1 MARARQRRVDV
12 HHHFMPR
19 RYMIEEQERNP
30 TYGHGVTTAAQL
42 TSWTP
47 ERSIEVMDK
56 HGIDCAIGSVST
68 PGVWFGDIDAARRL
82 SREWNE
88 AAARAVYD
96 YPRRLG
102 FFGIAAPPDTEG
114 ALKEIEYALDTLN
127 ANGISLLS
135 NYDGKSLGDPSFAP
149 VFEELNRRGCVV
161 YVHPTMH
168 PNTATLIPG
177 LMPQA
182 IEFPF
187 DTVRTI
193 TSLVLTGTLTRFPSL
208 KFIFSHG
215 GGALPFLAARIAYVG
230 DRIDSVKK
238 SNPHGVEHELRRL
251 YCDTAFASGAPQL
264 AAMLAFLPKSNI
276 LYGSDYPFAGPD
288 HSIEELDD
296 YPLSQ
301 SMRAAI
307 DAENAFQLF
316 PPFKSLTGG
325 LMNETSVR

>member
-1 MARARQRRVDV
+1 MARSTPRRIDV

-19 RYMIEEQERNP
+19 RYMVEEQERNP
-30 TYGHGVTTAAQL
+30 GYGHGRTTAAQL

-68 PGVWFGDIDAARRL
+68 PGVWFGDIRAARRL
-82 SREWNE
+82 SREWND
-88 AAARAVYD
+88 AAARAVSD
-96 YPRRLG
+96 YPHRLG
-102 FFGIAAPPDTEG
+102 FLGVVAPPDTEG

-127 ANGISLLS
+127 ADGISLLS

-149 VFEELNRRGCVV
+149 VFEELDRRGCVV

-168 PNTATLIPG
+168 PRTATLIPG

-193 TSLVLTGTLTRFPSL
+193 TSLVLSGTLARFPNVQ
-208 KFIFSHG
+208 FIFSHG
-215 GGALPFLAARIAYVG
+215 GGALPFLAARIAHVG
-230 DRIDSVKK
+230 GSLDALNKN
-238 SNPHGVEHELRRL
+238 NPHGVEHELRRL
-251 YCDTAFASGAPQL
+251 YCDTAFASSGPQL
-264 AAMLAFLPKSNI
+264 AATLRFLPKSNI
-276 LYGSDYPFAGPD
+276 LYGSDYPFAGLEHGIAD
-288 HSIEELDD
+288 LDA

-307 DAENAFQLF
+307 DAENALQLF
-316 PPFKSLTGG
+316 PRLRP
-325 LMNETSVR
+325 R